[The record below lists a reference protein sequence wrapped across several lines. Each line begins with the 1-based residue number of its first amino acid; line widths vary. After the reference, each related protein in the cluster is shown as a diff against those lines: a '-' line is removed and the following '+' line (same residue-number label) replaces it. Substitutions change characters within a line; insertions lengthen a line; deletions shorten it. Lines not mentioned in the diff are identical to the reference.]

1 MENLLE
7 LTEDDGD
14 GEEFRDALELRTA
27 APVPS
32 PPPPEIETQARQQGE
47 DTAGEQAPEQA
58 GDLPPALKTS
68 AEAARSAA
76 LPEDPAEISPG
87 GHRDGGPMSETAP
100 AEPVPAIFLG
110 DGLEKIVTGP
120 HGAPLLRRPGAG
132 DMELTGLKAP
142 KAQDGTEEGGKT
154 QSPPASQGGLEGLY
168 RQAVQAARPGAQA
181 LAVPQRDQTVRPGEP
196 ETPRQLTVDELDR
209 AVRRD
214 SRRYDGGLEIF

>member
-14 GEEFRDALELRTA
+14 GEELRDALELRTA

-32 PPPPEIETQARQQGE
+32 PPPPEMETQAGPQGE
-47 DTAGEQAPEQA
+47 ETAGEQAPEQT
-58 GDLPPALKTS
+58 GDLPPAPKTS

-87 GHRDGGPMSETAP
+87 GRRAGGPMSETAP
-100 AEPVPAIFLG
+100 VEPVPARFLG
-110 DGLEKIVTGP
+110 DGLGKIVTGP

-132 DMELTGLKAP
+132 DMELTALKAP
-142 KAQDGTEEGGKT
+142 KAQDGTEEGGKS

-168 RQAVQAARPGAQA
+168 RQAVQAARPAAQA

-196 ETPRQLTVDELDR
+196 EAPRQLTVDELDR

>member
-7 LTEDDGD
+7 LAQDDED
-14 GEEFRDALELRTA
+14 GEELRDALELRTA

-32 PPPPEIETQARQQGE
+32 PPPPEMETQAGPQGE
-47 DTAGEQAPEQA
+47 ERAGEQARQQA
-58 GDLPPALKTS
+58 GDLPPAPKTA

-87 GHRDGGPMSETAP
+87 GRRAGGPMSETAP
-100 AEPVPAIFLG
+100 VEPVPASFLG
-110 DGLEKIVTGP
+110 DGLGKIVTGP

-132 DMELTGLKAP
+132 DMELTALKAP

-168 RQAVQAARPGAQA
+168 RQAVQAARPAAQA
-181 LAVPQRDQTVRPGEP
+181 LAVPQRDQTVRPEEP
-196 ETPRQLTVDELDR
+196 EVPRQLTVDELDR

>member
-1 MENLLE
+1 MPSIPWLSRSQSITSQALLNALQDHFDRVRE
-7 LTEDDGD
+7 IACDVKVLAPATSVVNVSVKLWAREDRS
-14 GEEFRDALELRTA
+14 F
-27 APVPS
+27 
-32 PPPPEIETQARQQGE
+32 ETV
-47 DTAGEQAPEQA
+47 
-58 GDLPPALKTS
+58 

-87 GHRDGGPMSETAP
+87 GRRAGGPMSETAP
-100 AEPVPAIFLG
+100 VEPVPARFLG
-110 DGLEKIVTGP
+110 DGLGKIVTGP

-132 DMELTGLKAP
+132 DMELTALKAP

-168 RQAVQAARPGAQA
+168 RQAVQAARPAAQA
-181 LAVPQRDQTVRPGEP
+181 LAVPQRDQTVRPEEP
-196 ETPRQLTVDELDR
+196 EVPRQLTVDELDR

>member
-7 LTEDDGD
+7 LAQDDED
-14 GEEFRDALELRTA
+14 GEELRDALELRTA

-32 PPPPEIETQARQQGE
+32 PPPPEMETQAGPQGE
-47 DTAGEQAPEQA
+47 ERAGEQARQQA
-58 GDLPPALKTS
+58 GDLPPAPKTA

-87 GHRDGGPMSETAP
+87 GRRAGGPMSETAP

-132 DMELTGLKAP
+132 DMELTALKAP

-154 QSPPASQGGLEGLY
+154 QRPPASQGGLEGLY
-168 RQAVQAARPGAQA
+168 RQAVQAARPAAQA
-181 LAVPQRDQTVRPGEP
+181 LAVPQRDQTVRPEEP
-196 ETPRQLTVDELDR
+196 EVPRQLTVDELDR

>member
-7 LTEDDGD
+7 PAQDDED
-14 GEEFRDALELRTA
+14 GEELRDALELRTA

-32 PPPPEIETQARQQGE
+32 PPPPEMETQAGPQGE
-47 DTAGEQAPEQA
+47 ERAGEQARQQA
-58 GDLPPALKTS
+58 GDLPPAPKTA

-87 GHRDGGPMSETAP
+87 GRRAGGPMSETAP
-100 AEPVPAIFLG
+100 VEPVPARFLG
-110 DGLEKIVTGP
+110 DGLGKIVTGP

-132 DMELTGLKAP
+132 DMELTALKAP

-168 RQAVQAARPGAQA
+168 RQAVQAARPAAQA
-181 LAVPQRDQTVRPGEP
+181 LAVPQRDQTVRPEEP
-196 ETPRQLTVDELDR
+196 EVPRQLTVDELDR